1 MLQDVPFEMYAIR
14 TADVAAAVAWLDTV
28 DSSVDLPEIRLNAV
42 TRGPSA
48 RAPIVPVEVTRRA
61 AQSR

>member
-1 MLQDVPFEMYAIR
+1 
-14 TADVAAAVAWLDTV
+14 
-28 DSSVDLPEIRLNAV
+28 VDLPEIRLNAV